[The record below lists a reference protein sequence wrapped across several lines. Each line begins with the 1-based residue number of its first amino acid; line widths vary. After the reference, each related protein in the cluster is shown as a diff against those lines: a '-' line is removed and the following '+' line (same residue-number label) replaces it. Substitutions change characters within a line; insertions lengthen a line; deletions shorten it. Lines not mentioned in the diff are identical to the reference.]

1 MTHQNEGKKPY
12 ECDICG
18 KVFHTKEHLDEH
30 VKIHD
35 VIKDAN
41 EDSKDQTNEIKQPDE
56 KNHSCPH
63 CDLKFSLI
71 YTLENHIDNEHK
83 VDENLNVEEDL
94 KTHIETV
101 HIEEKP
107 SDCKPKKTI
116 ESPVIVENEAIPQVL
131 DNLSTNCE
139 HDNNNSINEFDCS
152 SGPKSP
158 KIDEINEILVEKLLK
173 TSDYKSRKENIL
185 KYGDSDFAIW
195 FQEESCCND

>member
-41 EDSKDQTNEIKQPDE
+41 EDSKDQTNEIKQHDE

-116 ESPVIVENEAIPQVL
+116 ESPL
-131 DNLSTNCE
+131 
-139 HDNNNSINEFDCS
+139 IN
-152 SGPKSP
+152 GV
-158 KIDEINEILVEKLLK
+158 LVEKELNLK
-173 TSDYKSRKENIL
+173 KLYTCK
-185 KYGDSDFAIW
+185 
-195 FQEESCCND
+195 CCNQTFNSAKVQKIHTKKCKGNELFEKSKDTRN